1 MRDEVALE
9 RGLAALKTEVAEARR
24 LQPNFEGKLNVLQGQ
39 IEKVQKTTSRL
50 RAEQSTLEFKQRKVV
65 QDTTVKLTWHRQT
78 NARSVAA
85 VAREWVRVDGRD
97 AVAVRAGIVT
107 VPDNPVRMD
116 IPAVR
121 AARIE
126 LRVGELRVLVARTAV
141 AVLALTPDGA
151 WRRH

>member
-1 MRDEVALE
+1 M
-9 RGLAALKTEVAEARR
+9 
-24 LQPNFEGKLNVLQGQ
+24 
-39 IEKVQKTTSRL
+39 
-50 RAEQSTLEFKQRKVV
+50 
-65 QDTTVKLTWHRQT
+65 
-78 NARSVAA
+78 
-85 VAREWVRVDGRD
+85 
-97 AVAVRAGIVT
+97 T

-151 WRRH
+151 WRRHCLKCVRSCGGCSRRAAIVFDNPVA

>member
-1 MRDEVALE
+1 M
-9 RGLAALKTEVAEARR
+9 
-24 LQPNFEGKLNVLQGQ
+24 
-39 IEKVQKTTSRL
+39 
-50 RAEQSTLEFKQRKVV
+50 
-65 QDTTVKLTWHRQT
+65 
-78 NARSVAA
+78 
-85 VAREWVRVDGRD
+85 
-97 AVAVRAGIVT
+97 T